1 MSMTSEV
8 KNLFSLRPLRLSVSF
23 EMQLLCFAW
32 KVIVV
37 AMNETSKGVYMVM
50 TQLIV
55 GVQILN
61 DAIGDFF
68 SILLYQESI
77 SNS

>member
-1 MSMTSEV
+1 M
-8 KNLFSLRPLRLSVSF
+8 KR
-23 EMQLLCFAW
+23 A
-32 KVIVV
+32 
-37 AMNETSKGVYMVM
+37 KGVYMVM